1 MVGGGG
7 ASTIGEGY
15 NQAWRSFSARIRRS
29 HRFSSLGREIAGKY
43 GLTYDGLGRLLADT
57 TVTVNPANC
66 TPASDD
72 GYGCSSWTYQGHQS
86 FSYDDVGNRE
96 DNGGDYDTGNRI
108 TDFLSCTYTTDDD
121 GNVTSEQCASDT
133 TNYTWDAQNRLTE
146 VTHDGNTY
154 ALHYDALGRLGRMDL
169 GGNPYRYF
177 LWDGDDLLAEL
188 DSDGDVLLEYSYYP
202 GMDNLHAVE
211 KGGTVY
217 YAHRDIG
224 GNVIALTT
232 GTTLSRTYQY
242 SPWGATTG
250 GSDNAS
256 FNGTD
261 RARWKGALSFP
272 ELNHSGG
279 LYYMR
284 ARWYHPVQGRFL
296 TEDPIGLEG
305 GINPYVFA
313 GNNPISGK
321 DPTGLSGITPFTCE
335 TLECWIGWVW
345 ENCTLSD
352 GGADCTGGGAYP
364 LDPIWGVGYDGGGMR
379 HGSWGLQRGSGR
391 SLGETIY
398 RWFGGA
404 GDFEDE
410 LKEYREGI
418 GTQCT
423 RAATDYVPTL
433 IVQAGIFM
441 ALGPGVTAVARQAA
455 GAAAGRLA
463 PGVGRAISGDVGMG
477 RALFNTVFSVAFFQ
491 GAQRVVT
498 PPLRQGFAIYEA
510 CF

>member
-1 MVGGGG
+1 
-7 ASTIGEGY
+7 
-15 NQAWRSFSARIRRS
+15 
-29 HRFSSLGREIAGKY
+29 LGREIAGKY

-296 TEDPIGLEG
+296 SEDPIGLAG

-313 GNNPISGK
+313 GDDPIGGRDPSGL
-321 DPTGLSGITPFTCE
+321 DPCFAVPYVVAIDIGWSRIVIEARTRTVCIFGLGGGGGGPIIGGGSWELPTLSGGSPGTDEDGMTEMPDADGPGAAGGLLDFTE
-335 TLECWIGWVW
+335 TCAFQVAARGLLDAGIVVSYVFAGGWILRGAHFALAGRGGWVLLAASGQSGLA
-345 ENCTLSD
+345 T
-352 GGADCTGGGAYP
+352 T
-364 LDPIWGVGYDGGGMR
+364 
-379 HGSWGLQRGSGR
+379 LQRFNSANYGQAYIQIGR
-391 SLGETIY
+391 SRTV
-398 RWFGGA
+398 GA
-404 GDFEDE
+404 VPA
-410 LKEYREGI
+410 
-418 GTQCT
+418 T
-423 RAATDYVPTL
+423 RGFNGAVNPFVPWNS
-433 IVQAGIFM
+433 FRYKM
-441 ALGPGVTAVARQAA
+441 N
-455 GAAAGRLA
+455 GAACNR
-463 PGVGRAISGDVGMG
+463 
-477 RALFNTVFSVAFFQ
+477 
-491 GAQRVVT
+491 
-498 PPLRQGFAIYEA
+498 
-510 CF
+510 